1 MAATLHAFD
10 FLDRPEAVADTS
22 FCVLFGD
29 EPFLQGLVQRSMHQ
43 QMFGA
48 DLSDAQWTKFDGD
61 QSVWR
66 DVQDELAT
74 VSLFGT
80 GRRVVLVEAA
90 DKFVKEYRELLEA
103 YAARSNHHGL
113 LVLSVDSWLANTR
126 LFKVTQQTGL
136 QIDCRPPQRA
146 AGRNKAL
153 DEHRML
159 QWLAE
164 WSSTQHDATLP
175 SRAAELLLELVG
187 PHFGLLD
194 QELAKLALFAGPGGK
209 ISSEMV
215 RDVVGGWRTKT
226 TWELID
232 AAASGNAAEA
242 LQQLDELLQS
252 GESAHALF
260 GQISWSLRRFA
271 LATRIVQQTERDRRP
286 VVFRDVL
293 LAAGFQQ
300 WPRGALEQS
309 KQQLIQIGRERADR
323 LFRQLLEADLALK
336 GSHSSPHHARRLLE
350 HLILQLAGQM
360 RPTAKSAQ
368 KSRPISGASR

>member
-1 MAATLHAFD
+1 MQIQVSAFC
-10 FLDRPEAVADTS
+10 LAMNRS
-22 FCVLFGD
+22 CRGSCSGVL
-29 EPFLQGLVQRSMHQ
+29 HQ
-43 QMFGA
+43 QLFGA

-103 YAARSNHHGL
+103 FAARSNHHGL
-113 LVLSVDSWLANTR
+113 LVLSVDSWPANTR
-126 LFKVTQQTGL
+126 LFKATQQTGL

-368 KSRPISGASR
+368 KSRPIPGASR